1 MNVLGLEL
9 KTVYLLR
16 VYTYRGPGGSGK
28 DAGVTAVSR
37 TEVCE
42 GTSGVFRAQHP
53 HHSRASLG
61 PHASTR
67 VTSGDGEEA
76 DTNFDIFSTLR

>member
-37 TEVCE
+37 TEVVRHE
-42 GTSGVFRAQHP
+42 WSGWLGTASAAF
-53 HHSRASLG
+53 SRCGGKPRSSSCSSPARKQS
-61 PHASTR
+61 P
-67 VTSGDGEEA
+67 
-76 DTNFDIFSTLR
+76 